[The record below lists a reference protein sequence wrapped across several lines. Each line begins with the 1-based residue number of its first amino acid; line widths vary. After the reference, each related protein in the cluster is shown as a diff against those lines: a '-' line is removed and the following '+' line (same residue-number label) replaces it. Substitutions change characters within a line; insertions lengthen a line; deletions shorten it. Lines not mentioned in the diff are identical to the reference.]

1 MPATP
6 TAIPDPSVNQTVT
19 AVVPAAPASAPAAPD
34 VSAVPS
40 TAGALPQAVTNA
52 QNPQPPTPP
61 KETFSEGYNN
71 AVTPQYRVTGTGEIE
86 TADPARR
93 SSLGG
98 ILGGVLAG
106 ALRGMN
112 DAMAA
117 QTPEGARGKGAAFSA
132 GAAAAKK
139 GEEDRDLK
147 ARAIAQQNFENNQKA
162 VQDKV
167 DANYKLALTHDLVIK
182 SQHEEEEFPEH
193 LKSLGIDNEEHQL
206 QIQNV
211 LDARRANS
219 AAAINELASH
229 GVYPAVVLTQAPQNG
244 KSIDEQAMPQIP
256 ALVSGQAVA
265 IQNGGKGQANG
276 AALFAKPDL
285 DQPVTGEPIWIPVY
299 SPNSIISDGKTKD
312 SHTGQIIPAGQPVP
326 EYRVVQPNGQT
337 TYMDVA
343 NGFFASDAALDAIQ
357 KKQAAKASQEA
368 ALAKTKAETA
378 ASQASAGEARARTG
392 LTEAQTQQL
401 QRQAADIAKP
411 DSTGFSS
418 PLSVPEYNK
427 RYGKFTASKQFQN
440 LQQMNQ
446 SYQQFQDTLRDI
458 NSGKNMTGAQ
468 SVVGLFNAIGISAEP
483 LAGKGFRINSNTIEE
498 HIGARGLNQAAY
510 QRLLK
515 LKAGDIITPQ
525 QLKDYADIAA
535 QVYENAYVSEAAEA
549 HREGLPADFLP
560 QGGGAKLDGTT
571 ARIFTRAVLQAHPE
585 LAKDPAKLKQ
595 AVGAAAQA
603 NGWSF

>member
-19 AVVPAAPASAPAAPD
+19 AVVPAALASAPAAPD

-52 QNPQPPTPP
+52 QNPEPPTPP

-86 TADPARR
+86 TAEPARR

-117 QTPEGARGKGAAFSA
+117 QPPEGARGRGAAFSA
-132 GAAAAKK
+132 GAAAAKR
-139 GEEDRDLK
+139 GEEERDLK

-162 VQDKV
+162 TEAKIHQQ
-167 DANYKLALTHDLVIK
+167 AELAQTALITQNMNFAAEEHPSVMRAKDLENEAAELRIK
-182 SQHEEEEFPEH
+182 GVNQQLLAEGVTFRDN
-193 LKSLGIDNEEHQL
+193 LAKMGIDPTPFTQHGP
-206 QIQNV
+206 
-211 LDARRANS
+211 
-219 AAAINELASH
+219 ELNA
-229 GVYPAVVLTQAPQNG
+229 
-244 KSIDEQAMPQIP
+244 QIP
-256 ALVSGQAVA
+256 SLVSGASRAVH
-265 IQNGGKGQANG
+265 NGQSGQANG
-276 AALFAKPDL
+276 VDIYPTSELQSHILTAPVEYNSYDGALDKNG
-285 DQPVTGEPIWIPVY
+285 VPIP
-299 SPNSIISDGKTKD
+299 TK
-312 SHTGQIIPAGQPVP
+312 HVMQAGINPATGQPYTANDYMDAYFAGQAQLV
-326 EYRVVQPNGQT
+326 RL
-337 TYMDVA
+337 A
-343 NGFFASDAALDAIQ
+343 Q
-357 KKQAAKASQEA
+357 KTHDDMTAQQQRATLE
-368 ALAKTKAETA
+368 KTQAETA

-401 QRQAADIAKP
+401 QRQAADISKP

-427 RYGKFTASKQFQN
+427 RYEKFTASKQFQN

-510 QRLLK
+510 QKLLK